1 MVPALD
7 LMLEARMIK
16 NQDEVDCL
24 RICSTIGDA
33 MFGTLANNL
42 RPGIKE
48 SELCG
53 MAHETAYRLGARV
66 YSGIFVTSGP
76 FAWPNPRD
84 ESDRMIR
91 PGDILYMDV
100 YNTSYLGYKICY
112 YRTFSCGKASQKAKD
127 DYELARD
134 WLYRAIDII
143 KPGVTTRDLAEKW
156 PPGPEI
162 WKDIYIKHED
172 QTAGSNWG
180 HGIGL
185 TLYEYPIIWRETS
198 LYDPITLQAGMTFA
212 IETQHGTPGSHGVRI
227 EEMVHVTENGCEI
240 MSQWPVGEISE
251 VPLYRVLKTRS
262 PWIPSAP
269 GGSHLHPV
277 RSIKARDGGCTGTPL
292 CCTRSDEGAGSL
304 LGLLAGQWKRAILD
318 LREASQIQMHTP
330 AREKRVLADRSPSP
344 YAEEMHPLNRH
355 VVLAFLSCMGLGVV
369 FMNFAPVLPKLQV
382 IYGRGSAGLAFLA
395 TSIALGHALVQIPA
409 GMIIDA
415 LGIKKTL
422 GVSLAVILL
431 SNLLCAYNTEY
442 RLCFDDAFHRRN
454 WYGFCFS
461 GRNQYATLF
470 TAPLYRGAVQGV
482 FGASFTVGGVS
493 AVPDHAC
500 TFRD

>member
-1 MVPALD
+1 MSEGITRFEWPEIPNYWGRRPYGTQSVDWEERVNTDRMRKYRVSRAKEMLNKHNCGAILAVNEWNMRYITGTWNPYWTTPSSGLRYALLPATSDAAILYEQGEIGFQAKQIAPWLSKVKVAITGAGWIGRTMGKEASVRQRDKMVNQIMDDLKEAGVKNERLALDTWDPGLVEGFSKRGIELVPALD

-16 NQDEVDCL
+16 NRDEVDCL

-127 DYELARD
+127 DYELSRD
-134 WLYRAIDII
+134 WLYRAIEII
-143 KPGVTTRDLAEKW
+143 KPGVTTRELAEKW
-156 PPGPEI
+156 PPGPQI

-227 EEMVHVTENGCEI
+227 EEMVHVTENGYEI

-251 VPLYRVLKTRS
+251 VPLY
-262 PWIPSAP
+262 
-269 GGSHLHPV
+269 
-277 RSIKARDGGCTGTPL
+277 
-292 CCTRSDEGAGSL
+292 
-304 LGLLAGQWKRAILD
+304 
-318 LREASQIQMHTP
+318 
-330 AREKRVLADRSPSP
+330 
-344 YAEEMHPLNRH
+344 
-355 VVLAFLSCMGLGVV
+355 
-369 FMNFAPVLPKLQV
+369 
-382 IYGRGSAGLAFLA
+382 
-395 TSIALGHALVQIPA
+395 
-409 GMIIDA
+409 
-415 LGIKKTL
+415 
-422 GVSLAVILL
+422 
-431 SNLLCAYNTEY
+431 
-442 RLCFDDAFHRRN
+442 
-454 WYGFCFS
+454 
-461 GRNQYATLF
+461 
-470 TAPLYRGAVQGV
+470 
-482 FGASFTVGGVS
+482 
-493 AVPDHAC
+493 
-500 TFRD
+500 